1 MCEGVFRSSSSS
13 CTLLRSRV
21 RQLDWVEQEIISSE
35 WNRARQNSIVRLR
48 SRQSKSKSTKS
59 SRVCWMLR
67 VENIMQEQMSR
78 DLQQHVTLREQTFV
92 DWSNVSKLQY
102 EVTLTTVSESPPESK
117 ARKVWSVGQL
127 LPKLTSKISRS
138 STGCQT
144 WAKMW
149 SLWWTSNNKPY
160 INMVL
165 ERLSFWCKE
174 AHLISSI
181 ALRVIIERIR
191 QRIEIWSEGR
201 AKTPSRRVGWPCSSF
216 TSTTT
221 LLN

>member
-35 WNRARQNSIVRLR
+35 WHRARQNSIVRLR

-67 VENIMQEQMSR
+67 VGNIMQEQMSR

-92 DWSNVSKLQY
+92 DWSNVSRQQY
-102 EVTLTTVSESPPESK
+102 EVSLTTASESPPQSK
-117 ARKVWSVGQL
+117 ARKVWSDAVGQR
-127 LPKLTSKISRS
+127 LPKLTSTISRS

-149 SLWWTSNNKPY
+149 SGGAQVPTTKLVAPAT
-160 INMVL
+160 
-165 ERLSFWCKE
+165 
-174 AHLISSI
+174 
-181 ALRVIIERIR
+181 
-191 QRIEIWSEGR
+191 
-201 AKTPSRRVGWPCSSF
+201 RRVSQI
-216 TSTTT
+216 TSKSKFS
-221 LLN
+221 